1 MAAEVMEHA
10 RVSSLLIALLARKK
24 GKGSSVP
31 KSVSATE
38 KSQDHFLKKQIGF
51 LLFIADCLYG

>member
-1 MAAEVMEHA
+1 MEHA
-10 RVSSLLIALLARKK
+10 RVSSLWIALLARKK
-24 GKGSSVP
+24 GEGSSVP
-31 KSVSATE
+31 KSISATE